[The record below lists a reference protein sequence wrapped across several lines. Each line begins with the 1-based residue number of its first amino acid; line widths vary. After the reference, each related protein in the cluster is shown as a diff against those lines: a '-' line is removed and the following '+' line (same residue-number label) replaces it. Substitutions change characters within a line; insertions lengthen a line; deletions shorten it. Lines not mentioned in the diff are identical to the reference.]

1 MEADMARVLEE
12 EINSLHAGVCAGLAD
27 PKRIMIL
34 YQLADRYYRM
44 GRWPLAAETF
54 QRLAE
59 RFPEHPLAPLAMR
72 WLVQYH
78 AGEEAAWRT
87 DRDKSQH
94 EKRYQ
99 QALTLGKEIERT
111 RPEWF
116 AEPAFRLPLA
126 AACRNLGQP
135 RQAERFYMLQSRG
148 PERDAWWACAQAE
161 LRLAD
166 PKSRPAKAMLSC
178 VRAEQKPRL
187 DGKLDDPVWQ
197 LA

>member
-1 MEADMARVLEE
+1 MQAILDQAERAVWSPEQLLAQTNEMTRDLDDNSAA
-12 EINSLHAGVCAGLAD
+12 EIV
-27 PKRIMIL
+27 
-34 YQLADRYYRM
+34 YQLADRYYRT

-54 QRLAE
+54 QRLAD
-59 RFPEHPLAPLAMR
+59 RFPEHPLGPLAMR

-78 AGEEAAWRT
+78 ASEEAAWRT
-87 DRDKSQH
+87 ERDKSQH

-99 QALTLGKEIERT
+99 RALTLGKDIERT

-116 AEPAFRLPLA
+116 AEPAFRFPLA
-126 AACRNLGQP
+126 AACRSLGQP

-166 PKSRPAKAMLSC
+166 PKGRPSKTCLLYTSPS
-178 VRAEQKPRL
+178 PR
-187 DGKLDDPVWQ
+187 D
-197 LA
+197 